1 MQPVPPLRIHRRRLS
16 EELTS
21 QLRKHIIEQGLK
33 PGDALLTEHEMMA
46 RFGVSRSVV
55 REATKALDFLG
66 IIDAVPSRGMV
77 LDRFNFQRVNE
88 YFGFHMALSD
98 YPKEQLLRARMV
110 IETGSLFY
118 VMEAMKR
125 DSAVYDALREL
136 AESCPDLKHSERV
149 RRVEHDMVFHR
160 ALVEASG
167 IEPLASFCDLLQ
179 AFFHKFQNVLRDDPV
194 LKERHVEIVEA
205 LRKEKLEKA
214 IALLRNHLHYYET
227 AKNRGR

>member
-1 MQPVPPLRIHRRRLS
+1 MKSVPSQHIHRRRLS
-16 EELTS
+16 EELTF

-33 PGDALLTEHEMMA
+33 PGDALLTEQQMMA

-77 LDRFNFQRVNE
+77 LDRFDFRRVNE

-98 YPKEQLLRARMV
+98 YPKEQLLRARIV

-118 VMEAMKR
+118 VMEAMQR
-125 DSAVYDALREL
+125 DPAVYDGLREL
-136 AESCPDLKHSERV
+136 AESCPDFKNSEKM
-149 RRVEHDMVFHR
+149 RRVEHDIAFHR

-179 AFFHKFQNVLRDDPV
+179 AFFYKFLDVLRDDPV
-194 LKERHVEIVEA
+194 LEERHIEIVEA
-205 LRKEKLEKA
+205 LRKEKLQKA
-214 IALLRNHLHYYET
+214 IALLRHHLHYYET
-227 AKNRGR
+227 TKPEGR